1 MQIGSWTVNMRNII
15 MILCLMVFLLSC
27 KDHKEEA
34 QLFSY
39 NGKYPDES
47 AENITITMSDSGK
60 VSFVVSTPILNSYSS
75 DSIPYTDCP
84 EGITIVSYTEWGE
97 KQAIIT
103 ADYAAY
109 ENNSIYRASK
119 NVVIRDVIKGDT
131 LETEEIIWDQRTRS
145 IYSNVL
151 VKQKKA
157 DGSINYG
164 DGFTADERFTKYTI
178 IHPRGEMSGFD
189 F

>member
-1 MQIGSWTVNMRNII
+1 MQSLSWMTLKNTI
-15 MILCLMVFLLSC
+15 MTFCLMVFLISC
-27 KDHKEEA
+27 NRHSDKVE
-34 QLFSY
+34 LFSY
-39 NGKYPDES
+39 QGKYPDES

-60 VSFVVSTPILNSYSS
+60 ISFMVTTPILNHYASGN
-75 DSIPYTDCP
+75 DNYTDCP
-84 EGITIVSYTEWGE
+84 EGIKIVSFTEWGE

-109 ENNSIYRASK
+109 ENNSVYRASK
-119 NVVIRDVIKGDT
+119 NVVIHDVIKGDT
-131 LETEEIIWDQRTRS
+131 LETDEIIWDQRTRT

-157 DGSINYG
+157 DGSVNYG

-178 IHPRGEMSGFD
+178 VHPRGEMNGFD